1 MRPTC
6 SSCMNM
12 RPPSALTAPV
22 IFFQAA
28 ICSGLSIAGV
38 RMYPMPLSDGAV
50 PSVMINAAEACWA

>member
-1 MRPTC
+1 
-6 SSCMNM
+6 MNM